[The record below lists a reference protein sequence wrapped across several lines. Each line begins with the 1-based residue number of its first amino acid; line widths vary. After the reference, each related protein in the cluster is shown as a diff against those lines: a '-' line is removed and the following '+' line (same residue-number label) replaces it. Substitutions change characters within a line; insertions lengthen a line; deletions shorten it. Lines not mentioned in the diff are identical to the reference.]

1 MRGAKP
7 RSPRLADPSAPP
19 TGDVRTDIQFPPV
32 DVMHLPSPSVAAYR
46 GLIVALILADQRLA
60 SGVHPQ
66 RAYIDA
72 LSAVSQFVGSD
83 VLRRR
88 PAGRHR
94 SGQIGPHRPYSP
106 ARHWTRADALSS
118 RVITRIVRT
127 SAGLPLRTFL
137 HLRPLPS
144 TSTSTCSPCPWGDP
158 VGRFRNLAPG
168 DMRPTR
174 GATPTTLAP
183 CCPRE
188 VNVTMPA
195 APLLRRSGRH
205 HQNGEA
211 TDAARQV
218 LLSHASSMI
227 TVTESADSSRPAPK
241 PASLDRCDQL
251 G

>member
-1 MRGAKP
+1 MCVGMTMRGAKP

-46 GLIVALILADQRLA
+46 GLIVALMLADQRLA

-106 ARHWTRADALSS
+106 ARHWTRADALPS
-118 RVITRIVRT
+118 RVITRIVRRDDESGRCNGSNRPNKRRT
-127 SAGLPLRTFL
+127 SSPHIPSSTATSIHVDINLQPMPMGRSGRTL
-137 HLRPLPS
+137 SKSGTRRH
-144 TSTSTCSPCPWGDP
+144 
-158 VGRFRNLAPG
+158 APNTRRDTDYLG
-168 DMRPTR
+168 SMLPTR
-174 GATPTTLAP
+174 G
-183 CCPRE
+183 
-188 VNVTMPA
+188 
-195 APLLRRSGRH
+195 
-205 HQNGEA
+205 
-211 TDAARQV
+211 
-218 LLSHASSMI
+218 
-227 TVTESADSSRPAPK
+227 
-241 PASLDRCDQL
+241 
-251 G
+251 